1 MKLIRDYLSL
11 HLKVAFEYKSSFIMT
26 IISQS
31 LALFIE
37 LFTVI
42 TLFRKFKLL
51 EEYNT
56 YELLLGF
63 SVIWLGFSLA
73 EMFGRG
79 FDQFSKLIVNGNF
92 DVLLV
97 RPRSIYIQVFGS
109 DLCYEKIGRIIVT
122 TIIFIYSAT
131 KVIVNISLI
140 KILLLIL
147 MVIGATIISLS
158 VFIFGASFVFV
169 TVQGLEVINIFTN
182 GTRQVGQY
190 PMGIYKKFIRM
201 FFTLVIPITVVNYY
215 PLEYL
220 TGRTSNI
227 LYVLIPLY
235 SLVAL
240 LISTMLFNFG
250 MKKYQSTGS

>member
-11 HLKVAFEYKSSFIMT
+11 HLKISLEYKSSFIMT

-42 TLFRKFKLL
+42 TLFRKFRLL

-92 DVLLV
+92 DVLLI
-97 RPRSIYIQVFGS
+97 RPRNVYIQIFGS
-109 DLCYEKIGRIIVT
+109 EMCYEKIGRVIVT
-122 TIIFIYSAT
+122 TLIFIYSAT
-131 KVIVNISLI
+131 KVITSFSVL
-140 KILLLIL
+140 KVLLLIL
-147 MVIGATIISLS
+147 MVVGSTVISLS
-158 VFIFGASFVFV
+158 VFIFGASFTFI

-190 PMGIYKKFIRM
+190 PMGIYKKFIRV
-201 FFTLVIPITVVNYY
+201 FFTFVIPITVVNYY

-220 TGRTSNI
+220 AGRTDNI
-227 LYVLIPLY
+227 LYVLVPLY
-235 SLVAL
+235 SFA
-240 LISTMLFNFG
+240 ILFLTTKIFNLG

>member
-1 MKLIRDYLSL
+1 MKLIRNYLSL
-11 HLKVAFEYKSSFIMT
+11 HLKVALEYKSSFIMT

-42 TLFRKFKLL
+42 TLFRKFRLL

-63 SVIWLGFSLA
+63 SIIWLGFSLA

-92 DVLLV
+92 DILLI
-97 RPRSIYIQVFGS
+97 RPRSIYIQIFGS
-109 DLCYEKIGRIIVT
+109 EMCYEKIGRVIVT

-131 KVIVNISLI
+131 KVIGDISIL
-140 KILLLIL
+140 KIILLIL
-147 MVIGATIISLS
+147 MVLGATVISLS
-158 VFIFGASFVFV
+158 VFIFGASITFV

-190 PMGIYKKFIRM
+190 PMGIYKKFIRI

-220 TGRTSNI
+220 TGRTDNL
-227 LYVLIPLY
+227 LYLLAPLY
-235 SLVAL
+235 SFV
-240 LISTMLFNFG
+240 ILFITTKIFSFG

>member
-1 MKLIRDYLSL
+1 MKLIRNYLSL
-11 HLKVAFEYKSSFIMT
+11 HLKIALEYKSSFIMT

-42 TLFRKFKLL
+42 TLFRKFRLL

-63 SVIWLGFSLA
+63 SIIWLGFSLA

-92 DVLLV
+92 DVLLI
-97 RPRSIYIQVFGS
+97 RPRSIYIQIFGS
-109 DLCYEKIGRIIVT
+109 EMCYEKIGRVIVT
-122 TIIFIYSAT
+122 TLIFIYSAT
-131 KVIVNISLI
+131 KVIVDISLL
-140 KILLLIL
+140 KIILLIL
-147 MVIGATIISLS
+147 MVLGATIISLS
-158 VFIFGASFVFV
+158 VFIFGASITFV

-190 PMGIYKKFIRM
+190 PMGIYKKFIRV

-220 TGRTSNI
+220 TERTDNI
-227 LYVLIPLY
+227 LYLLAPLY
-235 SLVAL
+235 SFAILF
-240 LISTMLFNFG
+240 ISTKIFSFG

>member
-1 MKLIRDYLSL
+1 MKLIRNYLSL
-11 HLKVAFEYKSSFIMT
+11 HLKIALEYKSSFIMT

-42 TLFRKFKLL
+42 TLFRKFRLL

-63 SVIWLGFSLA
+63 SIIWLGFSLA

-92 DVLLV
+92 DVLLI
-97 RPRSIYIQVFGS
+97 RPRSIYIQIFGS
-109 DLCYEKIGRIIVT
+109 EMCYEKIGRVIVT

-131 KVIVNISLI
+131 KVIVDISLL
-140 KILLLIL
+140 KIILLIL
-147 MVIGATIISLS
+147 MVLGATIISLS
-158 VFIFGASFVFV
+158 VFIFGASITFV

-190 PMGIYKKFIRM
+190 PMGIYKKFIRV

-220 TGRTSNI
+220 TERTDNI
-227 LYVLIPLY
+227 LYLLAPLY
-235 SLVAL
+235 SFAILF
-240 LISTMLFNFG
+240 ISTKIFSFG